1 MPGLAFAPSPHR
13 KGNANQSRESDSGKI
28 AKNWRWRANADC
40 NFPQMQNGMGDKP
53 RRSSSPQHKAIRRSN
68 NTDTDSGAEEHLNK
82 PNIADEMLIKG
93 TRVGDARDEVIPR
106 RWSEE
111 HEQSVSKQKQAIE
124 GCHGNYHDR
133 NGPIRCCH
141 IALLSSL

>member
-1 MPGLAFAPSPHR
+1 
-13 KGNANQSRESDSGKI
+13 
-28 AKNWRWRANADC
+28 
-40 NFPQMQNGMGDKP
+40 MGDKP

-68 NTDTDSGAEEHLNK
+68 NTDTESGAEEHLNK

-124 GCHGNYHDR
+124 GCHGNYHDQ
-133 NGPIRCCH
+133 NSPIRCCH